1 MSWTPERIG
10 NLESLW
16 AEGRSTAEIGRRL
29 GVSKNAVVGKAHR
42 LGLPGRKSPIDA
54 KRRQAKKDAAPAA
67 ASRTTTPRAKAAAQA
82 APATAAPTAAATKP
96 KAAAAA
102 PAAAAARAKPS
113 KAHAGP
119 SCQWPF
125 GDPRLPGF
133 HFCGAASVS
142 GKPYCDEHCAAAYN
156 RVSSSGGGN
165 RSSAQAA

>member
-16 AEGRSTAEIGRRL
+16 AEGHSTAEIGRRL

-42 LGLPGRKSPIDA
+42 LGLPGRQSPIDA

-67 ASRTTTPRAKAAAQA
+67 TARTTTPRTKAAPQA
-82 APATAAPTAAATKP
+82 APAAAPTAAAAKP
-96 KAAAAA
+96 RAAAAA
-102 PAAAAARAKPS
+102 PAPAAATARAKPS
-113 KAHAGP
+113 KPHTGP

-156 RVSSSGGGN
+156 RVSSSGGN
-165 RSSAQAA
+165 RTSAQAA